1 MSMAT
6 LLELWGGAP
15 LSDVGYYQP
24 PVSGISPLVHDQE
37 LLLMKRLLSASVAAY
52 TLVVLAACSGD
63 RATGPAGQ
71 QAFTRYVAI
80 GTSLSMG
87 VQSDGVVYFS
97 QQQDWTKLLSHQ
109 AFASYS
115 QPLTRAPGCF
125 SPLVAPLSLNVR
137 ASGIGAA
144 ANQTTSIADT
154 TCAPFGV
161 DTLPT
166 NDVAIDGANTYD
178 ALYVTPETASVE
190 GVKRRRQYRLVLPPK
205 TSQVTAMMRQR
216 PTLVSVEL
224 GANEALGAASGL
236 LFPKAGYRGAASQ
249 GTIVPNAVWQP
260 VYDMLIDSVKKT
272 GAKVLL
278 VGVPKT
284 NGFVSLR
291 TGNELYL
298 DSTAFQSFGVTIGAD
313 CQGSPNVIFVPIK
326 VTAAVGAAA
335 ATGQTQT
342 LSCSD
347 TPGAQDNILTPSDV
361 QALDA
366 LIDGMNAHIKAVAQA
381 NGWAYL
387 DLASVWT
394 QWVTRRSPFGV
405 DALFNCVSPYGQ
417 YVSLDGVHPN
427 VEGYQEM
434 ANAAA
439 DALNAT
445 YNFAI
450 PANPQ
455 PVQTATQLCP

>member
-1 MSMAT
+1 
-6 LLELWGGAP
+6 
-15 LSDVGYYQP
+15 
-24 PVSGISPLVHDQE
+24 
-37 LLLMKRLLSASVAAY
+37 MKRLLSVSVAAF
-52 TLVVLAACSGD
+52 TLVVLVACSGD

-71 QAFTRYVAI
+71 EAFTRYVAI

-115 QPLTRAPGCF
+115 QPLIRAPGCF

-137 ASGIGAA
+137 ASGIGAGA
-144 ANQTTSIADT
+144 DQTQSIPDT
-154 TCAPFGV
+154 ACAPFGA

-205 TSQVTAMMRQR
+205 ASQVTAMMRQR

-236 LFPKAGYRGAASQ
+236 LFPKAGYRGAAAQ

-260 VYDMLIDSVKKT
+260 VYDLLIDSVKKT

-278 VGVPKT
+278 VGVPKSS
-284 NGFVSLR
+284 GFVSLR

-298 DSTAFQSFGVTIGAD
+298 DSTAFQRFGVTIGAD
-313 CQGSPNVIFVPIK
+313 CQGSANVIFVPIK

-342 LSCSD
+342 LNCSD
-347 TPGAQDNILTPSDV
+347 TPGAQDNILTPAEV
-361 QALDA
+361 QTLDA

-387 DLASVWT
+387 DLASVWA
-394 QWVTRRSPFGV
+394 QWVTRRSPFSV
-405 DALFNCVSPYGQ
+405 DALFSCPSPYGQ

-427 VEGYQEM
+427 VQGYQEM

-439 DALNAT
+439 DALNTT
-445 YNFAI
+445 YSFAI

-455 PVQTATQLCP
+455 PVETPTQLCP